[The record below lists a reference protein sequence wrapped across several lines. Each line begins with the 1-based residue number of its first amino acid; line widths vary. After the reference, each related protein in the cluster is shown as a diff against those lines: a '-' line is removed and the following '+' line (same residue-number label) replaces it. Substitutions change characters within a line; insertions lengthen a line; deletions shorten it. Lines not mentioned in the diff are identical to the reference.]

1 MKVSDQLH
9 APAALYP
16 GKYRVTHPMEGWVE
30 HKASLDSFGKDLSPL
45 SGFEPQTDKLST

>member
-9 APAALYP
+9 APAALFP
-16 GKYRVTHPMEGWVE
+16 GKYFFTNRIEGCVE